1 MADDDGT
8 IGLMIRRVEVYGTEY
23 VRVEVMRRK
32 ANESH
37 PIGMGCWWGI
47 EGKPYF
53 DGLRMGG
60 HISDFGDRTFCPA
73 DFEYADQHS
82 VDARKAAA
90 MHKMLTKIHKQV
102 EKDDAHEQG
111 DKFVAFAKATG
122 AQWVVRPVR
131 GRSLP
136 GSWANTAWHFMS
148 VSEGRNAYRSLISDA
163 EHDVQQ
169 KAGLKAA

>member
-122 AQWVVRPVR
+122 AQWVVRPVK
-131 GRSLP
+131 GRVLG
-136 GSWANTAWHFMS
+136 GSWSNTTWHFMS
-148 VSEGRNAYRSLISDA
+148 IPEGRNAYRSLISDA
-163 EHDVQQ
+163 EYDVQQ